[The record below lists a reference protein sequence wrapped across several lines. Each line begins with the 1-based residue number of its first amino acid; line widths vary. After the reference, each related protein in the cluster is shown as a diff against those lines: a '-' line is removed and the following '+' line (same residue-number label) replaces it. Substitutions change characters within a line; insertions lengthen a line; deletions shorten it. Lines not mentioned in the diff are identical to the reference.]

1 MNIKTLIYKKRL
13 GRYDCVKI
21 TNGDSKGIRIVFEEP
36 IDGKI
41 TIGNYV
47 ARLSRGVAEIDTA
60 RLSDGK
66 ISPKLYSGGKIYAL
80 EDFIL
85 YEGRISTPV
94 PDSEYIRRIYE
105 NLDSLSERVS
115 ILEEKNEEIM
125 KKMSQTLNF

>member
-1 MNIKTLIYKKRL
+1 MNMKTLVYKKRL
-13 GRYDCVKI
+13 DRYDCIKI
-21 TNGDSKGIRIVFEEP
+21 TNGESKGIRIVFEEP

-47 ARLSRGVAEIDTA
+47 ARLSRGVAEFDTA

-66 ISPKLYSGGKIYAL
+66 ISPKLYSGGKIYLL

-85 YEGRISTPV
+85 YEGRISAPM

-115 ILEEKNEEIM
+115 ALEEKNEEIM
-125 KKMSQTLNF
+125 KKMSQTLDF